1 MSSRAYRLRDRK
13 GLSALG
19 VSPGRFGAHY
29 RRARRQLFH
38 SNSRRARRLHHSS
51 FVRAP
56 RSLVVL
62 RDHGD
67 SRIGDRRLSYY
78 RIGEKGG
85 EETLEKKIGKQRA
98 QKVYKRVESAGF
110 TSIIVSVLIPPPFP
124 IVPVL
129 LAAGALKYPVR
140 KFLAAIAL
148 GRAVRFTIDAMLG
161 IYFGRSILRF
171 FSQYYKPA
179 LYTLIAL
186 AIVGGIGGLIYYK
199 RWRAKQA
206 AWEFAPSTA
215 ANERRIA
222 LTGSARSTLCGRG

>member
-1 MSSRAYRLRDRK
+1 MSLTALIVFATAKAFRHWVFRLGGLGLIIVALVDNSFIPIPGGLDVFTILLSSGRHDLWWYYAIMATVGSVIGAYLT
-13 GLSALG
+13 
-19 VSPGRFGAHY
+19 
-29 RRARRQLFH
+29 
-38 SNSRRARRLHHSS
+38 
-51 FVRAP
+51 
-56 RSLVVL
+56 
-62 RDHGD
+62 
-67 SRIGDRRLSYY
+67 Y

-206 AWEFAPSTA
+206 
-215 ANERRIA
+215 
-222 LTGSARSTLCGRG
+222 GSGNSPQAQPRTNVA